1 MVLAYSTLGHEIYKH
16 AIYKGLNS
24 KKGEST
30 LTEVRTT
37 VERGFPL
44 YGLPLWLAVVV
55 LLLILAAFVA
65 YSVAGKGQGSHA
77 GREEVRRS
85 YRRELA
91 KQMARQDAE
100 KIKSGEKVRRKW
112 MQW

>member
-1 MVLAYSTLGHEIYKH
+1 MIGSVLSHEIQRHIVSKE
-16 AIYKGLNS
+16 LNS
-24 KKGEST
+24 QKGESI
-30 LTEVRTT
+30 LQEAQNT
-37 VERGFPL
+37 VEGFFSSVE
-44 YGLPLWLAVVV
+44 LWMLIVGVV
-55 LLLILAAFVA
+55 LIAIGLVA

-77 GREEVRRS
+77 GREEIRRS

-100 KIKSGEKVRRKW
+100 QIKLGNKPRKRW